1 MDCFYSSSSKC
12 SFHKT
17 LVPRHL
23 SSYIFSTVFI
33 CNAVKDILKCKSA
46 AQSHKNIHLLFG
58 ILFENIKPLKKKK
71 KTLKTKRLHNYSQ
84 RYRFFFDLTTVMFS
98 LNLGLR
104 RHFPLF
110 FFFSL
115 NKVMDSPPPQMR
127 TRSPPYKIK

>member
-71 KTLKTKRLHNYSQ
+71 RPLKLNVYIIIHRG
-84 RYRFFFDLTTVMFS
+84 TVSS
-98 LNLGLR
+98 LILL
-104 RHFPLF
+104 L
-110 FFFSL
+110 
-115 NKVMDSPPPQMR
+115 
-127 TRSPPYKIK
+127 